1 MKKEKKG
8 TTIFIVII
16 MIVLILV
23 IALPPILRVMIKEE
37 TSEPIIEES
46 QLEGMQSLI
55 CQRQVAIGTMI
66 YNININSSYQNNT
79 LNKVVLNYRL
89 TTTADPTVTAEMDT
103 VVQEMNTIRS
113 TGLFTETSGNNSVR
127 FEITKA
133 MMDQNSSNPIVSNYN
148 QTFDIQRANL
158 QAAGYTCQVMSG

>member
-1 MKKEKKG
+1 MKEEKKG

-158 QAAGYTCQVMSG
+158 QAAGYTCQVMTG

>member
-8 TTIFIVII
+8 TTIFVIII
-16 MIVLILV
+16 MILLIFV
-23 IALPPILRVMIKEE
+23 IALPPILRVVIKD
-37 TSEPIIEES
+37 EPSDPLIEES

-55 CQRQVAIGTMI
+55 CQRQVAVGTMI
-66 YNININSSYQNNT
+66 YNININSSYQNNA

-89 TTTADPTVTAEMDT
+89 TTAADPTVTAEMDT